1 MTMKIL
7 QYTTTKLQVYQ
18 LNYHFVFCTRYRRK
32 ILIDSVKNRCKELIA
47 ELAIKQEW
55 EIITTKVGPDFC
67 HLHISVTPQLAPS
80 DIVAKIKRFTSQLLR
95 QEFEHLHHLP
105 SIWTRAFLT
114 STEPQ
119 LASEIITQFI
129 QSQKTRG

>member
-1 MTMKIL
+1 MKIL
-7 QYTTTKLQVYQ
+7 QYTTTKSQVYQ

-32 ILIDSVKNRCKELIA
+32 ILIDSVKTRCHELIA
-47 ELAIKQEW
+47 EVALKQEW
-55 EIITTKVGPDFC
+55 EINFIQVGPDFC
-67 HLHISVTPQLAPS
+67 HLHISVTPQLSPS

-105 SIWTRAFLT
+105 SIWTRAFLA

-119 LASEIITQFI
+119 LALEIITQFI
-129 QSQKTRG
+129 QSQKMRG